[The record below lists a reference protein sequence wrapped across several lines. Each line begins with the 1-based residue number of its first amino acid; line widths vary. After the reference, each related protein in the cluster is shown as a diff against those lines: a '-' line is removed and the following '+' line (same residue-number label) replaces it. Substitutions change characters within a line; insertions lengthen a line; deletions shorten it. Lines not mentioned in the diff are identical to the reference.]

1 MATLNLSLPE
11 ELKSYIKAKAI
22 EMNTTV
28 SEIFVDYV
36 KQIKELE
43 DGEVDNDNLT
53 TEQKEK
59 IIIAKELAGS
69 IKVSDEILDIDE
81 LRFKAIVEKHL
92 NDE

>member
-1 MATLNLSLPE
+1 MATLNLSISE
-11 ELKSYIKAKAI
+11 ELKSYIKSKAM

-36 KQIKELE
+36 KQIKEIDE
-43 DGEVDNDNLT
+43 GEVENDNLT

-59 IIIAKELAGS
+59 IRIAKELAGS
-69 IKVSDEILDIDE
+69 IKVSDEILDLDD
-81 LRFKAIVEKHL
+81 LRFKTIIEKYL